1 MAEQLH
7 VIPGYKRYAITRG
20 SRVWS
25 YRSDRWL
32 RPHDDG
38 QRLRVTL
45 RGEDRW
51 LSLNIGSVM
60 LLTFVGPRPAGY
72 DCCHWDGDYRN
83 NHLTNLRW
91 GTRKEN
97 VQDSIRHGTKARG
110 ERHGSARLTE
120 ADVVEMRRR
129 WAAGKRASLKCLA
142 AEYGVDKHT
151 VFDCVHSN
159 TWKHVPRME

>member
-20 SRVWS
+20 GRVW
-25 YRSDRWL
+25 
-32 RPHDDG
+32 
-38 QRLRVTL
+38 
-45 RGEDRW
+45 
-51 LSLNIGSVM
+51 
-60 LLTFVGPRPAGY
+60 
-72 DCCHWDGDYRN
+72 GDYMN

-110 ERHGSARLTE
+110 ERNGSARLTE

-129 WAAGKRASLKCLA
+129 WAAGESASLKCLA
-142 AEYGVDKHT
+142 AEYGIDEHT